1 MFLYEVYWVAIIW
14 FYVKFCYNSSF
25 VYKSCAIKRINMF
38 ETLSNGFRGAINKIR
53 FSDDEKALDKALDEL
68 KKALLKN
75 DVYHKTTKEILQKT
89 KDKTKANG
97 IGRDSFLNALSQS
110 LLEILEVSGVYGF
123 TYAQKPPTNI
133 LMSGLQGSGKT
144 TTCAKLA
151 NYLKAR
157 NKKVLLVPCDL
168 QRLAA
173 VTQLKTLGEQI
184 ETEVFHSESNN
195 PVSVAKEAMKYAQ
208 DGLFDVVI
216 YDTAGRLAIDESL
229 MNELAE
235 IKKAINPHDTFYV
248 ADSLSGQ
255 DGVRTAQT
263 FHEKIGISGVIL
275 SKFDSD
281 SKGGIALSIAYQI
294 GIPLRFMGMGEK
306 IADLDLFMPDR
317 IVSRLMGAGDLT
329 SLAEKTASVINPKEA
344 KDIHKKIKK
353 GTFTFTDFLNQI
365 ENVKKMGSV
374 SSLMSMIPGMGN
386 MAKSLKDVD
395 LDNSEEIKI
404 IRAMV
409 NSMTQKERENPDL
422 LNGSRRKRIALG
434 SGLQVSDIN
443 RVLKQFD
450 QASKF
455 AKKLSQKGG
464 IQSLLGMLSQNQIPR

>member
-1 MFLYEVYWVAIIW
+1 
-14 FYVKFCYNSSF
+14 
-25 VYKSCAIKRINMF
+25 MF
-38 ETLSNGFRGAINKIR
+38 ETLSSGFRSAINKIR
-53 FSDDEKALDKALDEL
+53 FKDDEKALDKALDEL
-68 KKALLKN
+68 KKTLLKN

-89 KDKTKANG
+89 KEQTKLNG
-97 IGRDSFLNALSQS
+97 IGRDSFLNALSKS
-110 LLEILEVSGVYGF
+110 ILDILEVSGVYGF
-123 TYAQKPPTNI
+123 TYAKKPPTTI

-144 TTCAKLA
+144 TTSAKLA

-184 ETEVFHSESNN
+184 EVEVFNSDSKD
-195 PVSVAKEAMKYAQ
+195 PIMVAKEAMKYGENGQ
-208 DGLFDVVI
+208 FDVVI
-216 YDTAGRLAIDESL
+216 YDTAGRLAIDDSL
-229 MNELAE
+229 MIELNE
-235 IKKAINPHDTFYV
+235 IKKVLQPHDTFYV
-248 ADSLSGQ
+248 ADALSGQ
-255 DGVRTAQT
+255 DGVRTAQA
-263 FHEKIGISGVIL
+263 FHEKIGITGVIL

-317 IVSRLMGAGDLT
+317 IVSRVMGAGDLT
-329 SLAEKTASVINPKEA
+329 GLAEKTATIINPKEA

-386 MAKSLKDVD
+386 MAKSLKNVD

-409 NSMTQKERENPDL
+409 NSMTPKEREEPSL

-443 RVLKQFD
+443 RTLKQFE
-450 QASKF
+450 QASKL

-464 IQSLLGMLSQNQIPR
+464 VQNFLGMLSQNQVPR